1 MHTVALS
8 ISLIAPVTN
17 CYPLFFPKVVP
28 PLSRFQ
34 LIFYVRLRP
43 CPPRSTDFCERNP
56 FHGVRVFSARFGG
69 PLSPFVLPI
78 FEMRRILNIGKTNG
92 LSGPPNRAEKT
103 LTPWNGLRSQKSVER
118 GGHGRS
124 LT

>member
-17 CYPLFFPKVVP
+17 CYPLSFPKVVP

-78 FEMRRILNIGKTNG
+78 FEMRRILPLYERR
-92 LSGPPNRAEKT
+92 LSGLPR
-103 LTPWNGLRSQKSVER
+103 LWRSRCFTANKI
-118 GGHGRS
+118 G
-124 LT
+124 